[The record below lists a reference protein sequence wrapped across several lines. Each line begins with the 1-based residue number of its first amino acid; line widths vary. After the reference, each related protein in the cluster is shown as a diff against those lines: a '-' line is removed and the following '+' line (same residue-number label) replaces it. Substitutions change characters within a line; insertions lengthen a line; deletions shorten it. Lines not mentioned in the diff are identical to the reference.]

1 VAVERAEI
9 EVVRKPWGCAD
20 LRPWSGV
27 HDADGPVG
35 ELWFQRSDRGA
46 PPTALLLKLLFT
58 TQPLSIQVH
67 PDDAFARSLGLDHGK
82 TEAWLVLSAEP
93 GAVVGVGLKSP
104 ASLADLRASIDDG
117 SIIDRMR
124 WREVQAGDVVS
135 VPAGTIHAIGAGLVI
150 AEIQQRSDATFRL
163 FDYGRARDLHVDH
176 ALAVAHRGP
185 AEPQPPFQRLT
196 DERTLLAASPSFVL
210 ESLTLPDSAGWTLRA
225 TGESWLLVL
234 QGQARVGALTV
245 GVGEA
250 VFLDGAQA
258 DLSVGAEGVTALLA
272 YVGTVS
278 DPALLFNRDG
288 RQAVLPLR
296 ILEAQ
301 P

>member
-1 VAVERAEI
+1 MAVERAEI

-82 TEAWLVLSAEP
+82 TEAWFVVSAKP
-93 GAVVGVGLKSP
+93 GARVGVGLARP
-104 ASLADLRASIDDG
+104 MAAAELRASIDDG

-124 WREVQAGDVVS
+124 WQEAQAGDVVS
-135 VPAGTIHAIGAGLVI
+135 IPAGTIHAIGAGLVI

-163 FDYGRARDLHVDH
+163 FDHGRARELHVDH

-196 DERTLLAASPSFVL
+196 DERTLLAVSPYFVL
-210 ESLTLPDSAGWTLRA
+210 ERLTLPGSGTWTLRA

-258 DLSVGAEGVTALLA
+258 DLTVGAEGVTALSA
-272 YVGTVS
+272 YVGTLP